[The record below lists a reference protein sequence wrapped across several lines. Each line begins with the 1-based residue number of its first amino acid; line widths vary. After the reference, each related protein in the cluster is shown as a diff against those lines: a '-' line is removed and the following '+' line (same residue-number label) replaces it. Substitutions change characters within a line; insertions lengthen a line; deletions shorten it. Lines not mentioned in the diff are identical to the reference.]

1 MTART
6 WTIRE
11 VLDWATE
18 DFAGRGI
25 ESPRLDAELLVAE
38 ALGTDRVGL
47 YLDLHR
53 PLVDAERSSIRPL
66 VARRREREPV
76 AYILG
81 HRDFYGRRFNVTKD
95 VLIPRPDTETLVDH
109 ALECIPEARPCR
121 VLDIG
126 TGSGAIAVTIAAE
139 RPLAMVTATDI
150 SEAALKVA
158 ANNAERLGVAERIRF
173 ERANLLSSTEQ
184 YDLIVSNPPYVA
196 RSEMLSLQAEVRKHE
211 PSDALEAGEDGLD
224 IIRALLLATEAAA
237 ATGAQLAGRSRGRAG
252 AFRVGSRFGAHRLA
266 AGCGAPG
273 PPANRAGR
281 SPTSN
286 LTQPKLAEE

>member
-53 PLVDAERSSIRPL
+53 PLVDVERSSIRPL

-81 HRDFYGRRFNVTKD
+81 HRDFYGRRFHVTAD
-95 VLIPRPDTETLVDH
+95 VLIPRPDTETLVNH
-109 ALECIPEARPCR
+109 ALECIPDDQPCR

-150 SEAALKVA
+150 SEAALNVA
-158 ANNAERLGVAERIRF
+158 AGNAERLGVSDRIRL
-173 ERANLLSSTEQ
+173 ERADLLSGTEQ
-184 YDLIVSNPPYVA
+184 YDLIVSNPPYIA
-196 RSEMLSLQAEVRKHE
+196 RSEMQSLQAEVREHE
-211 PSDALEAGEDGLD
+211 PSGALEAGEDGLD
-224 IIRALLLATEAAA
+224 IIRALLVATEGAA
-237 ATGAQLAGRSRGRAG
+237 ATGAQLLVEVGAGQAPSVLDFASARTAWKPIAVHRDLHRIE
-252 AFRVGSRFGAHRLA
+252 RVVHLRRI
-266 AGCGAPG
+266 
-273 PPANRAGR
+273 
-281 SPTSN
+281 
-286 LTQPKLAEE
+286 

>member
-1 MTART
+1 VTART

-53 PLVDAERSSIRPL
+53 PLVDRERSSIRPL

-109 ALECIPEARPCR
+109 ALDCIPEAQPCR

-158 ANNAERLGVAERIRF
+158 AYNAERLGVADRIQF

-184 YDLIVSNPPYVA
+184 YDLIVSNPPYIA
-196 RSEMLSLQAEVRKHE
+196 RSEMRSLQAEVREHE
-211 PSDALEAGEDGLD
+211 PSGALEAGEDGLD
-224 IIRALLLATEAAA
+224 IITALLVATEAAA
-237 ATGAQLAGRSRGRAG
+237 ATGAQLLVEVGAGQAPSVLDLASGRTAWQLV
-252 AFRVGSRFGAHRLA
+252 AVHRDLHRIERVVHLRRI
-266 AGCGAPG
+266 
-273 PPANRAGR
+273 
-281 SPTSN
+281 
-286 LTQPKLAEE
+286 